1 MTQTSRFGL
10 TLFASVLMAIGT
22 HSLPI
27 NGIAPMAKAQIT
39 SPIAANQLLQQGIEQ
54 LESGQAEKA
63 LQTLEQALSIARQNG
78 DRTGEGEVRR
88 NIGRVYYQLNDV
100 TKAFDKFN
108 QSLTIAREVKNR
120 KGEGR
125 SLSNLGIIYE
135 KQNNLEK
142 AIEHYQQGVKIAQ
155 EVGDRKGEGISQQN
169 IGWIYIT
176 QNKYPQSI
184 EQFQRSL
191 AIWRELKERSLE
203 ADSLEGLGNAH
214 KSLGGNPKAIAYYEQ
229 LLTIK
234 RELKNRKGESFALS
248 NLGIIYYNLKD
259 YDKSIA
265 FHQQSL
271 AINQELKD
279 QDNLAI
285 DWRNIGLA
293 YESQR
298 KFALALNAYEQSL
311 KLRQTLNDR
320 PKSARLLQDIG
331 ILHTNQKD
339 YPRAIVAL
347 QTALELNRQ
356 LKQRKDEGAN
366 LTSMGIVYSELKDY
380 QKSIEYHQQSLAI
393 HNELNNRT
401 GAANSLRNLG
411 VVYKALGDL
420 PQAFRT
426 LEQSLNLRE
435 ALNDQTDHLALL
447 ETLGRLAYDQKEYQN
462 AIKYYERN
470 LRIARERQAL
480 DSEGV
485 TLRMLGAIYGQLKKS
500 KENSE
505 KAIEYSTAGL
515 KLAEKMK
522 DKQGMGNAFR
532 ELGIRYM
539 YDNRFPLALENFQ
552 KSLTLWR
559 DLANPEMEANVLS
572 LLGALHGG
580 SIGKDGESW
589 CPTAIDYYEKSLALA
604 RQLKKSGLEAE
615 VLNGLSH
622 CYEVVQDYQK
632 AIEAG
637 NQSLTIA
644 RQTKD
649 ALKEGLALAYLGK
662 SYQAI
667 GNLPQAQ
674 QSTEQGL
681 AILHRIQ
688 DHQWEVFAL
697 DRLARIYVASAQ
709 HQKAI
714 EIQTQKIVIAQKYDI
729 RLVERSFNA
738 IFVNVAKAKEFDYKK
753 ETRDSYIWQRKKLEE
768 RGFRLGE
775 LNLSE
780 ANISDFSFYIRDSF
794 IGLGDA
800 YAKAGDYP
808 KALAFYQSALAPDF
822 DKGYRSSFMEVE
834 LLGKLGNTLMKM
846 ERLPEAETMVKLALK
861 YGEEFRSGLSYSKGN
876 TWTDN
881 QRISLAEQKD
891 RDFQQLQQILVQQNR
906 RDEALVIAE
915 EARARTFVELLAA
928 RIGGERLGG
937 NLPPAPDLKAIRQIA
952 KIQNATLV
960 QYSIVSP
967 ELLYIWVIKPTG
979 EVSFHS
985 TPLDPK
991 QPINTLVTNGRN
1003 DIGVRGRIEIVK
1015 VATSEVTGSPRTNA
1029 QDNKNLA
1036 RLYQLLIEPIA
1047 TDLPTD
1053 PTQRVIFLP
1062 QGPLFLVPF
1071 AALPN
1076 RQGQYLIE
1084 RHTIST
1090 APSIQTLELTR
1101 SKAKQLKPSG
1111 RAVVVGDPTMP
1122 VFGASQ
1128 LAALS
1133 GARKEAI
1140 AIGNVLN
1147 ISPLLGPQATKSAV
1161 LQQMQNASLI
1171 HLATHGLL
1179 DKVRGDMPGAIA
1191 LAPSGQDNGLLSA
1204 SEIFDLKL
1212 NANLV
1217 VLSACDSGRGNITG
1231 DGVVGLSRSLIAAGV
1246 PSVVVSLWAVNDS
1259 STSAL
1264 MSEFYRN
1271 LKTKPDKAQALRS
1284 AMLTTM
1290 KRYPNPNDWA
1300 AFTLVGE
1307 SE

>member
-1 MTQTSRFGL
+1 MTQTSKFGL
-10 TLFASVLMAIGT
+10 TLFASVLIAIGT
-22 HSLPI
+22 NGLPI
-27 NGIAPMAKAQIT
+27 NGITPSALAQAT
-39 SPIAANQLLQQGIEQ
+39 SPMAANQLLQQGIEQ
-54 LESGQAEKA
+54 LEAGQAEKA
-63 LQTLEQALSIARQNG
+63 LQTLEQALLIARQNS
-78 DRTGEGEVRR
+78 DRPGEGEARR
-88 NIGRVYYQLNDV
+88 NIGRVYYQLKDF
-100 TKAFDKFN
+100 TKAFEQFE

-120 KGEGR
+120 RGEGR
-125 SLSNLGIIYE
+125 SLSNLGTIYE

-142 AIEHYQQGVKIAQ
+142 AIEQYQQGVKIAQ

-184 EQFQRSL
+184 EQFQTSL

-214 KSLGGNPKAIAYYEQ
+214 KSLGENIKAIAYYEQ
-229 LLTIK
+229 QLTLK
-234 RELKNRKGESFALS
+234 RELKNRKGESSALS
-248 NLGIIYYNLKD
+248 NLGMIYYNLKD
-259 YDKSIA
+259 YDKSIT
-265 FHQQSL
+265 FYHQSL

-285 DWRNIGLA
+285 DWRNV
-293 YESQR
+293 
-298 KFALALNAYEQSL
+298 
-311 KLRQTLNDR
+311 
-320 PKSARLLQDIG
+320 G

-339 YPRAIVAL
+339 YPRAIAAL
-347 QTALELNRQ
+347 QQALDLNRQ
-356 LKQRKDEGAN
+356 LNRRQDEGAN
-366 LTSMGIVYSELKDY
+366 LTSMGIVYFELKEY

-393 HNELNNRT
+393 DHELNNRA

-411 VVYKALGDL
+411 LAYKALGDL
-420 PQAFRT
+420 PNAFRT
-426 LEQSLNLRE
+426 LEQSLNLRD
-435 ALNDQTDHLALL
+435 ALNDQTGHLALL
-447 ETLGRLAYDQKEYQN
+447 ETLAGLAYEQKDYQN

-470 LRIARERQAL
+470 LRVARERQAL

-485 TLRMLGAIYGQLKKS
+485 TLRMLGASYSQLKKS

-505 KAIEYSTAGL
+505 KSIEYSTAGL
-515 KLAEKMK
+515 KLAEKMQ
-522 DKQGMGNAFR
+522 DKQGMGKAFR

-539 YDNRFPLALENFQ
+539 HDNRFPLALENFQ

-589 CPTAIDYYEKSLALA
+589 CPTAIDYYEKSLTIV
-604 RQLKKSGLEAE
+604 RRLKKPGLESE
-615 VLNGLSH
+615 ILNGLSH

-644 RQTKD
+644 RQAKD

-681 AILHRIQ
+681 AILHSIQ
-688 DHQWEVFAL
+688 DHQWEVFTL
-697 DRLARIYVASAQ
+697 DRLASIYVASAQ

-714 EIQTQKIVIAQKYDI
+714 EMQTQKIVIAQKYNI

-738 IFVNVAKAKEFDYKK
+738 IFVKIAKAKEFDYKK
-753 ETRDSYIWQRKKLEE
+753 DARDSYVWQRKKLEE
-768 RGFRLGE
+768 RGFRLGD

-780 ANISDFSFYIRDSF
+780 ANISDFNFYIRDSF

-800 YAKAGDYP
+800 YSKSGDYP
-808 KALAFYQSALAPDF
+808 KALVFYQSALTPDF
-822 DKGYRSSFMEVE
+822 DKGYSSSFMEVE
-834 LLGKLGNTLMKM
+834 LLGKLGSTYMKM
-846 ERLPEAETMVKLALK
+846 ERLPEAEAMVKLALK
-861 YGEEFRSGLSYSKGN
+861 YGEEFRSGLSYSQGN
-876 TWTDN
+876 NWTDT
-881 QRISLAEQKD
+881 QRIALAEQKD
-891 RDFQQLQQILVQQNR
+891 QDFQQFQQILVRQNR

-915 EARARTFVELLAA
+915 EARARTFIELLAA
-928 RIGGERLGG
+928 RIGGEKLGDK
-937 NLPPAPDLKAIRQIA
+937 LPPAPDLTAIRQIA
-952 KIQNATLV
+952 KTQNATLV

-979 EVSFHS
+979 EVSFHA
-985 TPLDPK
+985 TPLDAK
-991 QPINTLVTNGRN
+991 QPIKNLVTNGRN

-1015 VATSEVTGSPRTNA
+1015 VSAVSGSPQPDP

-1036 RLYQLLIEPIA
+1036 RLHQLLIDPIA
-1047 TDLPTD
+1047 ADLPTD

-1071 AALPN
+1071 AALPD

-1101 SKAKQLKPSG
+1101 SKAKQLNPSG
-1111 RAVVVGDPTMP
+1111 RALVVGDPTMP
-1122 VFGASQ
+1122 VFGGSQ
-1128 LAALS
+1128 LGALS

-1147 ISPLLGPQATKSAV
+1147 ITPLLGSQATKSAV

-1179 DKVRGDMPGAIA
+1179 DKVKGDIPGAIA

-1212 NANLV
+1212 NASLV

-1259 STSAL
+1259 STSVL

-1271 LKTKPDKAQALRS
+1271 LKTKPDKAQALRT